1 MLVLDLIE
9 NLQGT
14 LEYFALTGINSL
26 QELLLHLSKSLIM
39 CVGHDVDGVIF
50 IVDLIVEHVVIVLVE
65 LKLLVLIELNRL
77 SLSLAVSAFNF
88 RPNTTVRDLSQGVD
102 CIDVGLQGSIHKLL
116 LLFVERLQIV

>member
-1 MLVLDLIE
+1 VLVLDLIE

-14 LEYFALTGINSL
+14 LKYFALTGINSL

-39 CVGHDVDGVIF
+39 CVGHDIDGVIF

-102 CIDVGLQGSIHKLL
+102 CIDVSLQGSIHKLL
-116 LLFVERLQIV
+116 LLFVE